1 MRFVLILA
9 ACVLSLLPVLNCL
22 AASDVVMPGMA
33 KGRDNAVGLDLI
45 QENLIATF
53 RLKDADSDGRLTREE
68 LLRNAREVFLEME
81 NKTPGAVS
89 QEDML
94 SYRCGDKKTAQSGSS
109 ASARDPGEGFYCR
122 MDANGDGCVDP
133 GECRAA
139 WTAVYRAM
147 NLTHDGR
154 LTLDQYLKYTGEW
167 FDRMDANRDGF
178 VTLDEFLADQMG
190 NRP

>member
-1 MRFVLILA
+1 MRFVRILA
-9 ACVLSLLPVLNCL
+9 VCIFSFIPALTAL
-22 AASDVVMPGMA
+22 AASDVVMQGMT

-53 RLKDADSDGRLTREE
+53 RLKDADSDGRITREE
-68 LLRNAREVFLEME
+68 LLRNASEIFLEME
-81 NKTPGAVS
+81 NKTPHVVS
-89 QEDML
+89 LEDML
-94 SYRCGDKKTAQSGSS
+94 SYRCGDKKAVPAGQTASRQ
-109 ASARDPGEGFYCR
+109 ASGEGFYCR

-139 WTAVYRAM
+139 WTAVYQAM
-147 NLTHDGR
+147 NLPRDGR
-154 LTLDQYLKYTGEW
+154 LTLEQYLKATGDW
-167 FDRMDANRDGF
+167 FDRMDANHDGF